1 MNRRFASRLL
11 LCVLI
16 AAASGVVPQAKAADE
31 AKQTVVVRLSQLDND
46 IEALRG
52 RLSSTMTALEELKS
66 TAAKN
71 GDLAAPY
78 KNYSESLA
86 ALEKQVAEL
95 RERGIAAKARAK
107 EHWNAWEVE
116 LTSMQNP
123 QLREK
128 AQDRYSATVKE
139 FQKIVERVDT
149 AKKTFAPL
157 MADMKDLDTYLNTDL
172 SKDAVSSLSG
182 TIWGMSNTAKKADAR
197 LADVNEQ
204 IRRTIKKMPQK

>member
-1 MNRRFASRLL
+1 MRRRIVPHLFFS
-11 LCVLI
+11 VLMVAGLGMVSQTQ
-16 AAASGVVPQAKAADE
+16 AAEDV
-31 AKQTVVVRLSQLDND
+31 KQTVVVRLSQLDND
-46 IEALRG
+46 IVVLRS
-52 RLSSTMTALEELKS
+52 RLGSTMGALEDLKS
-66 TAAKN
+66 VAAKN
-71 GDLAAPY
+71 GDLATPY
-78 KNYSESLA
+78 KNFSESLA
-86 ALEKQVAEL
+86 GLEGQVAQL

-128 AQDRYSATVKE
+128 AQSRYSSTVKE

-149 AKKTFAPL
+149 AKKTLSPL
-157 MADMKDLDTYLNTDL
+157 MGDLKDISTYLNTDL

-182 TIWGMSNTAKKADAR
+182 TIWKMSETARKADSR

-204 IRRTIKKMPQK
+204 IQRTIKKMPQK